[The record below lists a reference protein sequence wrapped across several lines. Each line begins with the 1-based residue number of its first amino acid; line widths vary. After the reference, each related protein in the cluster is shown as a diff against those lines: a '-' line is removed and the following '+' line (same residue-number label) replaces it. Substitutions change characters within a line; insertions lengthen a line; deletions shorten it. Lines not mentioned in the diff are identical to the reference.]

1 MINRISKS
9 FLAILMVGLLPVS
22 VLLSVSI
29 GESHTSWDNWVE
41 LFRGQESLEA
51 SILYHIRLPR
61 TLMAI
66 VVGGSLSLCGVIL
79 QGIYRNPLVEP
90 YTLGISGGASLG
102 ATLTMVLGWT
112 VLGSWTLPF
121 SGFLGALLAIV
132 MVYALSRARGQ
143 VDIQWMLL
151 VGVMVSFIASSV
163 VMFLMSIASVKDIPG
178 IVFWTMG
185 ALTRPMDALLIAG
198 LLLSFVVLVI
208 AMFLALQLNALSV
221 GDAIARHL
229 GVNTNVVIRV
239 LFLLTSLL
247 TGYCIALAGVIGFVG
262 LVVPHFTRFCVGQD
276 HRWLLPLSYLNGATF
291 LLLCDVVARLLL
303 APSELPIGVITG
315 IVGGLSFLG
324 IISQRKR
331 TATSF

>member
-1 MINRISKS
+1 MINRISNT
-9 FLAILMVGLLPVS
+9 FLALLMVGLLPIS
-22 VLLSVSI
+22 VLLSVSV
-29 GESHTSWDNWVE
+29 GEVQVSWNHWAE
-41 LFRGQESLEA
+41 LFYGMDTLQA
-51 SILYHIRLPR
+51 NILYHIRLPR

-102 ATLTMVLGWT
+102 ATLTMVLGWA

-121 SGFLGALLAIV
+121 SGFVGALLAIF
-132 MVYALSRARGQ
+132 MVYSLSLAGGQ
-143 VDIQWMLL
+143 VDIQRMLL

-185 ALTRPMDALLIAG
+185 SLTRPLDALLISG
-198 LLLSFVVLVI
+198 LLLSLVVLVVS
-208 AMFLALQLNALSV
+208 MFFALQLNALSI
-221 GDAIARHL
+221 GDALARHL
-229 GVNTNVVIRV
+229 GVNTNVVIRL

-262 LVVPHFTRFCVGQD
+262 LVVPHFTRFFVGPD
-276 HRWLLPLSYLNGATF
+276 HRWLLPLAYLNGATF
-291 LLLCDVVARLLL
+291 LLLCDVLARLLL
-303 APSELPIGVITG
+303 APTELPIGVITG
-315 IVGGLSFLG
+315 IIGGISFLL
-324 IISQRKR
+324 IMYQRKR
-331 TATSF
+331 AVNPA